1 MKKTV
6 EKSTSHVRSADVY
19 GRLKEKLISLEFKP
33 GSALM
38 ETEIAEGLKVSR
50 TPVRDA
56 LTRLERDGLV
66 EIIYRKGA
74 FVKHH
79 SVKDIVEIFQ
89 VRKSLEAYAANL
101 AASNVDLSALDKFEK
116 FYDNALNM
124 EEDQKLQKVYDE
136 GVDFHKFVIKAA
148 NNHRIEKV
156 LAELNVQLEISRI
169 FFLSQNDKS
178 IHGRAIQGIKEHLL
192 VIKALRNRDGDMAEK
207 RMREHIINAEKYL
220 FSFPRSADYIR

>member
-1 MKKTV
+1 MKKPV
-6 EKSTSHVRSADVY
+6 MKSTTHVRSQDVY
-19 GRLKEKLISLEFKP
+19 GRLKEKLISLEYKP

-38 ETEIAEGLKVSR
+38 ENEIAEGLKVSR
-50 TPVRDA
+50 TPVRHA
-56 LTRLERDGLV
+56 LTKLERDGLV

-74 FVKHH
+74 FVKLH

-101 AASNVDLSALDKFEK
+101 AASNVDLDALDRFEK
-116 FYDNALNM
+116 FYGSALHM
-124 EEDQKLQKVYDE
+124 KEDQKLQKVYDQ

-148 NNHRIEKV
+148 NNHRIEKI
-156 LAELNVQLEISRI
+156 LAELSVQLEISRI

-192 VIKALRNRDGDMAEK
+192 VIKALKNKDGETAE
-207 RMREHIINAEKYL
+207 RCMREHIINAEKYL
-220 FSFPRSADYIR
+220 FSFPGYNDYVR